1 MFCVT
6 VSCCLLMSGWSPF
19 RATLSNH
26 LHLDCKC
33 ITSVSRPLS
42 LCVLYCV
49 YSWSCLQVS
58 RYDFASLLFFF
69 LCLGNRRR
77 CVLIMR
83 RVWSSTPMR
92 MMAWLLEPC
101 RRPTRC
107 YRTGR
112 WGLKPSVSSVFFLV
126 LIWTFFFFFCSSFS
140 SGSQLLSQWDCC
152 CEKLEKNHMVPFF
165 ERLCG
170 LKH

>member
-126 LIWTFFFFFCSSFS
+126 LIFFF
-140 SGSQLLSQWDCC
+140 LLFLLIWVTIAFTVRLLLW
-152 CEKLEKNHMVPFF
+152 EVRKNHMVPFF